1 MQEPLFTY
9 VQIGRGLLNGGPAS
23 LFLAFTIWC
32 TFILAVT
39 LSMAEMV
46 TYLPISSPFIR
57 FAGRYVDEAFGFAAG
72 WNFFVFEAALSDVVP
87 AGGIIAII
95 LVLYGII
102 NVMAVQ
108 WYGETEFWAA
118 LGKFLL
124 IVGLIIFTFIVMLG
138 GNPLGDRFGFRYW
151 YEPGAFTELYYS
163 GSLGRFLGFLQC
175 LIQAS
180 FTIAGPD
187 YVAMAAGEAENPR
200 KVMPRAFNAVFYR
213 LTAFFVLGSLCV
225 GILVPYN
232 DEELTRAFKDGEPG
246 ASASPYVVAMNRLKI
261 SGLPHI
267 VNAMVLTA
275 AFSAGNSYVYCASRS
290 LYGLALEGKA
300 PAFFKKCTKKG
311 VPVYCVIAVLLIGL
325 LSFLQLSANTA
336 VVLNWFVSLV
346 TASQLINFSCM
357 CTAYLGFYRA
367 LKAQGISR
375 DTLPYKA
382 WFQPY
387 AAWYGLIGT
396 FIMTYTMVGIFPVLY
411 LGWKFL
417 KKTKIFKPEEVD
429 LYRNKDEIDEY
440 ERTFVPTPAKEE
452 DWLDVDGD
460 LDTEEGAEAVRCADV
475 ALHATIERAIS
486 QRDAQKQQGH
496 LTDDDRQILLSRGDV
511 VGKALARPNSL
522 SIDEMHQALLWPPP
536 DVVRANIQRATGG
549 QLSTPIELYAKG
561 ETALD
566 RGQFSK
572 MLNDDEVALL
582 ARHFHARDDATFS
595 EVAISQALGQPG
607 VTQAAELLASTLG
620 LDFAVFHAALMFEV
634 SQHQPMQQ
642 MTPAFSSLGA
652 MQSFVMLEPAF
663 HEAQGNSGQ
672 RQQPGDVINAM
683 TALREQHQLGNLT
696 DEEVAARN
704 SEYLATIRASSQ
716 IPSLFSTIG
725 SPSPWPVRA
734 LPSRADRLGSDPW
747 PPTATPC
754 TPITLF
760 AREADISSYE
770 VGPGLSALPEEQK
783 AAYRTRSETLR
794 RDTWVQREAAPA
806 ERPAPFA
813 ILCPPQRQQ
822 SASSLAGLA
831 SHGGRLPGVP
841 VRPGIITGL
850 SVFRDEQDI
859 EWQELLRQ
867 WEALPGKERQ
877 TYEARAVTANATA
890 RAAFDK
896 GIVS

>member
-1 MQEPLFTY
+1 MSSTGIDRAGDRDNLPGYGYADHDRHVDEKTVGEPYGEPFDGGFRSSLDSGNKQDHTHRKLKSRHI
-9 VQIGRGLLNGGPAS
+9 QLIGIGGTIGLLNGGPAS
-23 LFLAFTIWC
+23 LFLAFSIWC

-72 WNFFVFEAALSDVVP
+72 WNFFVFEAALVPFEVVACNLIIHFWSDAVP

-95 LVLYGII
+95 LVLYGLI

-151 YEPGAFTELYYS
+151 NDPGAFAELYYS

-232 DEELTRAFKDGEPG
+232 DPEMTAAFKDGQPG
-246 ASASPYVVAMNRLKI
+246 AAASPYVVAMNRLKI
-261 SGLPHI
+261 GVLPHI

-300 PAFFKKCTKKG
+300 PALFKKCTKKG

-325 LSFLQLSANTA
+325 LSFLQLSNNTA
-336 VVLNWFVSLV
+336 VVLDWFVSLV

-375 DTLPYKA
+375 DSLPYKA

-396 FIMTYTMVGIFPVLY
+396 FIMTFVGGYTVFLPLDGYWNIPDFLFSYTMVGVFPVLY
-411 LGWKFL
+411 LGYKFDIL
-417 KKTKIFKPEEVD
+417 KFRKRTRIFKPEEVD

-440 ERTFVPTPAKEE
+440 ERNYV
-452 DWLDVDGD
+452 
-460 LDTEEGAEAVRCADV
+460 
-475 ALHATIERAIS
+475 
-486 QRDAQKQQGH
+486 
-496 LTDDDRQILLSRGDV
+496 
-511 VGKALARPNSL
+511 
-522 SIDEMHQALLWPPP
+522 
-536 DVVRANIQRATGG
+536 
-549 QLSTPIELYAKG
+549 
-561 ETALD
+561 
-566 RGQFSK
+566 
-572 MLNDDEVALL
+572 
-582 ARHFHARDDATFS
+582 
-595 EVAISQALGQPG
+595 
-607 VTQAAELLASTLG
+607 
-620 LDFAVFHAALMFEV
+620 
-634 SQHQPMQQ
+634 
-642 MTPAFSSLGA
+642 
-652 MQSFVMLEPAF
+652 
-663 HEAQGNSGQ
+663 
-672 RQQPGDVINAM
+672 QQPAS
-683 TALREQHQLGNLT
+683 NLFEKIL
-696 DEEVAARN
+696 DK
-704 SEYLATIRASSQ
+704 
-716 IPSLFSTIG
+716 LFG
-725 SPSPWPVRA
+725 
-734 LPSRADRLGSDPW
+734 
-747 PPTATPC
+747 
-754 TPITLF
+754 
-760 AREADISSYE
+760 
-770 VGPGLSALPEEQK
+770 
-783 AAYRTRSETLR
+783 
-794 RDTWVQREAAPA
+794 
-806 ERPAPFA
+806 
-813 ILCPPQRQQ
+813 
-822 SASSLAGLA
+822 
-831 SHGGRLPGVP
+831 
-841 VRPGIITGL
+841 
-850 SVFRDEQDI
+850 
-859 EWQELLRQ
+859 
-867 WEALPGKERQ
+867 
-877 TYEARAVTANATA
+877 
-890 RAAFDK
+890 
-896 GIVS
+896 